1 MPWSSCS
8 ESTTKKVKFKN
19 NHYQTGKR
27 DTVKD
32 SIAGRGGLEE
42 HELLKVLKA
51 SMEENGMKFDGQ
63 ELEDLTHALWEDAMG
78 EDSQGKR
85 MTISDFKGQLK
96 RHPGFA
102 DGLAER

>member
-1 MPWSSCS
+1 
-8 ESTTKKVKFKN
+8 
-19 NHYQTGKR
+19 
-27 DTVKD
+27 
-32 SIAGRGGLEE
+32 
-42 HELLKVLKA
+42 
-51 SMEENGMKFDGQ
+51 MKFDAQ

-85 MTISDFKGQLK
+85 MTISDFKGQLE